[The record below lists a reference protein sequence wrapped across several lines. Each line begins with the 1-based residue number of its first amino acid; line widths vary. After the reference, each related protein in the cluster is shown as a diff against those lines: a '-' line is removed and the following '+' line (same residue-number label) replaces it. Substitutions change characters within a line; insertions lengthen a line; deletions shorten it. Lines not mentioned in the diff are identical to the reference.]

1 MTGRVSPALGA
12 MSNSQEMQNMGSRGS
27 DYPYEGSEDG
37 AETQRSINRSFRQ
50 LPSRSAQRS
59 LHNASTRRRGSIS
72 RRSMRPTQ
80 DVEVIN
86 IEDYID
92 GEDDM
97 ASPKEL
103 AQPMSAKRRYKRS
116 MRNMKAQKRISR
128 WKAFKLRV
136 AMYWQS
142 TTSSVSEW
150 SQDIELWKGH
160 LKEVEGRF
168 GNGVLSFFLFLKWLL
183 FLNLIIF
190 LLEFGLISLPAVIIK
205 NSATQVNTSSCD
217 ITALEAQSVSNGVA
231 NKVLDFVTGQGWINT
246 TLMFYAGYPAAELL
260 SEDDV
265 KYDLPLAYLL
275 VGGAYF
281 FGSLLLM
288 VRNLAKSFQQSY
300 IEGGGTTSSF
310 CNKVFAAWDYCISDE
325 NTAKIKS
332 QSIVQIVK
340 AELAEEER
348 LVKVQNRTTG
358 DKCRLYTLRFFTNL
372 LVTSLLG
379 GAVYAI
385 IKIVN
390 VSTNS
395 SHQNAAAEI
404 NEFLVTVLNFSPSL
418 TITFLNFILPLL
430 FNALS
435 NVEDWSPRF
444 EVNINLFR
452 TVLLRLASI
461 AVLMITL
468 YVDVETRCDEDQ
480 KKCCQQNWE
489 NQIASQMYMLIWID
503 FFLHIAVSL
512 VGTTVWRLLYKY
524 TSFFKRF
531 GLPEFDIPKQVLQ
544 LVYGEC
550 LIWIGTFFSPLLPA
564 MGVVKLFLVFY
575 IEKVALMF
583 NNKPSDKVYQGTRSN
598 YLFTVLLLIS
608 FLMCLIAVGWGITR
622 VRPSCQGP
630 FSNSDCNPDKRI
642 FDVLST
648 EIDSWPQAIQE
659 IIRYI
664 GTAAFI
670 FPVLMV
676 ICLILYY
683 FRSMSKSHLHMI
695 EMLKD
700 QLVLEG
706 RDKRF
711 LMEKLMEGDKPAGDL
726 DDDTSSGETQHTSL
740 RPSSNAQ
747 F

>member
-1 MTGRVSPALGA
+1 MTGRVSPGLGA
-12 MSNSQEMQNMGSRGS
+12 MSNSQEMLEMGSRGS
-27 DYPYEGSEDG
+27 NYPYEGMEDD
-37 AETQRSINRSFRQ
+37 AETQRSINRSFRH

-59 LHNASTRRRGSIS
+59 LHNASTRRRGTVT
-72 RRSMRPTQ
+72 RASMRANQ
-80 DVEVIN
+80 DVEVLN
-86 IEDYID
+86 IEDYND
-92 GEDDM
+92 EEDDM

-116 MRNMKAQKRISR
+116 MRTMKTQKRISR

-136 AMYWQS
+136 AMFWQS
-142 TTSSVSEW
+142 TTSSISEW
-150 SQDIELWKGH
+150 SQDLELWKGP

-168 GNGVLSFFLFLKWLL
+168 GNGVVSFFLFLKWLM
-183 FLNLIIF
+183 FLNLVIF
-190 LLEFGLISLPAVIIK
+190 FLEFGLVSLPAIVIK
-205 NSATQVNTSSCD
+205 NTTAQASTNSCD
-217 ITALEAQSVSNGVA
+217 FNALRAQSVSNSIA
-231 NKVLDFVTGQGWINT
+231 DKLFDFVTGQGWINT
-246 TLMFYAGYPAAELL
+246 TLMFYAGYPATELL
-260 SEDDV
+260 SEEEI
-265 KYDLPLAYLL
+265 KYDLPLAYLM

-300 IEGGGTTSSF
+300 IESGGTTASF
-310 CNKVFAAWDYCISDE
+310 CNKVFASWDYCISDE

-332 QSIVQIVK
+332 QNIVQTVK

-348 LVKVQNRTTG
+348 LVEVQNRTTG
-358 DKCRLYTLRFFTNL
+358 DKCRLYTVRFFTNL
-372 LVTSLLG
+372 VVTLFLG

-385 IKIVN
+385 ITIVA
-390 VSTNS
+390 VSTNPKY
-395 SHQNAAAEI
+395 QIAAAEI
-404 NEFLVTVLNFSPSL
+404 NEFLRTVLNFSPSL
-418 TITFLNFILPLL
+418 TITFLNFLLPLI
-430 FNALS
+430 FNFLS
-435 NVEDWSPRF
+435 KREDWSPRF

-468 YVDVETRCDEDQ
+468 YVDVETRCNDDPD
-480 KKCCQQNWE
+480 KCCQQNWE

-512 VGTTVWRLLYKY
+512 VGTTIWRLLYKH
-524 TSFFKRF
+524 TSCFKKF

-550 LIWIGTFFSPLLPA
+550 LIWIGTFFSPLMPA

-575 IEKVALMF
+575 IEKVALMY

-630 FSNSDCNPDKRI
+630 FSNFNCDENKRI
-642 FDVLST
+642 LDVLGKEIST
-648 EIDSWPQAIQE
+648 WPQAIQE
-659 IIRYI
+659 IINYLS
-664 GTAAFI
+664 TAAFI
-670 FPVLMV
+670 FPILMI
-676 ICLILYY
+676 ICLMLYY

-711 LMEKLMEGDKPAGDL
+711 LMEKMIQDGKNTGDV
-726 DDDTSSGETQHTSL
+726 DDDSSSGETQHTTL
-740 RPSSNAQ
+740 RPSSNLQ

>member
-1 MTGRVSPALGA
+1 
-12 MSNSQEMQNMGSRGS
+12 
-27 DYPYEGSEDG
+27 
-37 AETQRSINRSFRQ
+37 
-50 LPSRSAQRS
+50 
-59 LHNASTRRRGSIS
+59 
-72 RRSMRPTQ
+72 
-80 DVEVIN
+80 
-86 IEDYID
+86 
-92 GEDDM
+92 
-97 ASPKEL
+97 
-103 AQPMSAKRRYKRS
+103 
-116 MRNMKAQKRISR
+116 
-128 WKAFKLRV
+128 
-136 AMYWQS
+136 
-142 TTSSVSEW
+142 
-150 SQDIELWKGH
+150 
-160 LKEVEGRF
+160 
-168 GNGVLSFFLFLKWLL
+168 
-183 FLNLIIF
+183 
-190 LLEFGLISLPAVIIK
+190 
-205 NSATQVNTSSCD
+205 
-217 ITALEAQSVSNGVA
+217 
-231 NKVLDFVTGQGWINT
+231 
-246 TLMFYAGYPAAELL
+246 
-260 SEDDV
+260 
-265 KYDLPLAYLL
+265 
-275 VGGAYF
+275 
-281 FGSLLLM
+281 M

-310 CNKVFAAWDYCISDE
+310 CNKVFASWDYCISDE

-332 QSIVQIVK
+332 QNIVQTVK

-348 LVKVQNRTTG
+348 LEKVQNRTTG

-372 LVTSLLG
+372 LVTVLLG

-385 IKIVN
+385 ITIVN
-390 VSTNS
+390 VSTNPR
-395 SHQNAAAEI
+395 HQTAAAEI
-404 NEFLVTVLNFSPSL
+404 NEFLGTVLSFSPSL

-430 FNALS
+430 FNVLS
-435 NVEDWSPRF
+435 NFEDWSPRF

-452 TVLLRLASI
+452 TVLLRLASL

-468 YVDVETRCDEDQ
+468 YVDVETRCDDDPT
-480 KKCCQQNWE
+480 KCCQQNWE

-512 VGTTVWRLLYKY
+512 VGTTIWRLLYKY

-575 IEKVALMF
+575 IEKVALMY

-630 FSNSDCNPDKRI
+630 FSNANCDANKRI
-642 FDVLST
+642 FNVLST
-648 EIDSWPQAIQE
+648 EIDSWPLAIQE
-659 IIRYI
+659 IIDYI
-664 GTAAFI
+664 STAAFI
-670 FPVLMV
+670 FPILMI

-683 FRSMSKSHLHMI
+683 FRSMTKSHLHMI

-711 LMEKLMEGDKPAGDL
+711 LMEKLMQGNKHTGDL
-726 DDDTSSGETQHTSL
+726 YDDSSSGETQHTSL
-740 RPSSNAQ
+740 QPSSNAQ

>member
-1 MTGRVSPALGA
+1 MNGRVSPIGDMAQSLELHNISPDA
-12 MSNSQEMQNMGSRGS
+12 
-27 DYPYEGSEDG
+27 DYLENGLEDG
-37 AETQRSINRSFRQ
+37 SGTAREINRGFRQ

-59 LHNASTRRRGSIS
+59 MHNTSTRRRGSV
-72 RRSMRPTQ
+72 RRGSMRPTH

-86 IEDYID
+86 IEDFTD
-92 GEDDM
+92 DEDDM

-103 AQPMSAKRRYKRS
+103 TQPMSAKRRYRKS
-116 MRNMKAQKRISR
+116 IKNFQQQKRISR
-128 WKAFKLRV
+128 WKSFKLRV
-136 AMYWQS
+136 AMYWKL
-142 TTSSVSEW
+142 TTSSISEW
-150 SQDIELWKGH
+150 IQDIELWKGH

-168 GNGVLSFFLFLKWLL
+168 GNGVLSFFVFLKWLL
-183 FLNLIIF
+183 FLNLVIF
-190 LLEFGLISLPAVIIK
+190 ILEFGLISLPSIVINANITSQANT
-205 NSATQVNTSSCD
+205 NSCNFQNDVGSKS
-217 ITALEAQSVSNGVA
+217 TADEII
-231 NKVLDFVTGQGWINT
+231 DFVTGQGWINT
-246 TLMFYAGYPAAELL
+246 TLMFYAGYPASALV
-260 SEDDV
+260 SEEDV

-275 VGGAYF
+275 VGGTYF
-281 FGSLLLM
+281 FCSLLLM

-300 IEGGGTTSSF
+300 IDSGGTTSSF
-310 CNKVFAAWDYCISDE
+310 CNKVFASWDFCISDE
-325 NTAKIKS
+325 NTANIKS
-332 QSIVQIVK
+332 QNIVQTVK

-348 LVKVQNRTTG
+348 LVRVQNRTTG
-358 DKCRLYTLRFFTNL
+358 QKCRLYTLRAAVTL
-372 LVTSLLG
+372 LVTALLG

-385 IKIVN
+385 IITVE
-390 VSTNS
+390 VSTNPKY
-395 SHQNAAAEI
+395 QKQAADI
-404 NEFLVTVLNFSPSL
+404 NSFLRTVLSFSPSL

-430 FNALS
+430 FNVLS
-435 NVEDWSPRF
+435 NFEDWSPRF

-468 YVDVETRCDEDQ
+468 YVEVENRCDDSPET
-480 KKCCQQNWE
+480 CCQQNWE

-503 FFLHIAVSL
+503 FFLHIMVSL
-512 VGTTVWRLLYKY
+512 FGTTIWKLLYKH
-524 TSFFKRF
+524 TTFFKRF

-550 LIWIGTFFSPLLPA
+550 LIWIGTFFSPLMPA

-575 IEKVALMF
+575 IEKVALMY

-608 FLMCLIAVGWGITR
+608 FLMCLVAVGWGITR

-630 FSNSDCNPDKRI
+630 FSNMNCDADARI
-642 FDVLST
+642 FSVLSA
-648 EIDSWPQAIQE
+648 EIDSWPSWIQE
-659 IIRYI
+659 IINYI
-664 GTAAFI
+664 STAAFI

-676 ICLILYY
+676 ICLMLYY
-683 FRSMSKSHLHMI
+683 FRSMTNSHLHMI

-711 LMEKLMEGDKPAGDL
+711 LMEKLVQDARNTGN
-726 DDDTSSGETQHTSL
+726 DDDSSSEVTQQTGL
-740 RPSSNAQ
+740 RPPSNLQ